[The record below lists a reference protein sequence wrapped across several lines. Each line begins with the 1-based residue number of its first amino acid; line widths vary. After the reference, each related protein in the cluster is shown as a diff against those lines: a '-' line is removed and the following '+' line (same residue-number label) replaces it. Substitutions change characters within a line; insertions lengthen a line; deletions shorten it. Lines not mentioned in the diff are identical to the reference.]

1 MRLDLA
7 PAIEAVAAAESVAVA
22 GRVLR
27 VAGGLVEASG
37 PRVAVGDLCFIERE
51 AARAP
56 GEESPPAGL
65 HPRRG
70 DTRTRRALRVASE
83 VIGFRR
89 DAILLMPLTG
99 AAGITPGALVTTT
112 RQPLSV
118 AVGDG
123 LLGRIVDGLGNPI
136 DGLGPVWG
144 ATCRPMAAPAPLP
157 LERRRIAEPLVTGV
171 RAIDALLTC
180 GKGQRLGIFAGSGVG
195 KSVLLGSVARHAV
208 ADVNVI
214 ALIGERGRE
223 VREFLERDLGE
234 GLARSVVVVAT
245 SDQPPLV
252 RIKGAMVALTIAEH
266 FRDRGHD
273 VLFMMDSLTRVAMAQ
288 REIGLAAGE
297 PPTTKGYTPSVF
309 AQMPRLL
316 ERVGTSSRGSITG
329 LFAVLVE
336 SDDLNEPI
344 SDAARSILDGHVTLS
359 RRLAHMGHY
368 PAVDVLASVSR
379 VMPEV
384 VTPEHLEAA
393 AEIRRVLA
401 VHAEAEDVINL
412 GAYVAGTNPQV
423 DQAIERLPAIRAFLR
438 QAPPEPGEWNET
450 VAALSRLAVYAPS
463 PPPALPDPPAPAL
476 SWERGKDF
484 PGWEGSSQPA
494 LQRRP
499 PGRSPKT
506 I

>member
-7 PAIEAVAAAESVAVA
+7 QALESVAGVDSVGVA

-37 PRVAVGDLCFIERE
+37 PRAAVGDLGYIELD
-51 AARAP
+51 P
-56 GEESPPAGL
+56 GCPLAEEPPSGGPPCL
-65 HPRRG
+65 RP
-70 DTRTRRALRVASE
+70 RTRRRRAARIAAE

-89 DAILLMPLTG
+89 DALLLMPLTG
-99 AAGITPGALVTTT
+99 ASGITPGALVTTT
-112 RQPLSV
+112 HRPLSV
-118 AVGDG
+118 PVGDA
-123 LLGRIVDGLGNPI
+123 LLGRILDGLGNPI
-136 DGLGPVWG
+136 DGRGPVWG
-144 ATCRPMAAPAPLP
+144 AGLRPLTAPAPAP
-157 LERRRIAEPLVTGV
+157 LERRRITEPLATGV

-180 GKGQRLGIFAGSGVG
+180 GKGQRLGVFAGSGVG
-195 KSVLLGSVARHAV
+195 KSVLLGTIARHAV

-214 ALIGERGRE
+214 ALVGERGRE

-245 SDQPPLV
+245 SDQPPLM

-266 FRDRGHD
+266 FRDQGRD

-309 AQMPRLL
+309 AQLPRLL
-316 ERVGTSSRGSITG
+316 ERIGTSAHGSITG
-329 LFAVLVE
+329 LLAVLVE
-336 SDDLNEPI
+336 SDDLNEPV
-344 SDAARSILDGHVTLS
+344 SDAARSILDGHITLS
-359 RRLAHMGHY
+359 RRLAHLGHY

-384 VTPEHLEAA
+384 VTPEHLAA
-393 AEIRRVLA
+393 ASEVRRVLA
-401 VHAEAEDVINL
+401 VYAEAEDVINL

-438 QAPPEPGEWNET
+438 QSSAELSPWAET
-450 VAALSRLAVYAPS
+450 VASLGELASYAP
-463 PPPALPDPPAPAL
+463 PAAQETDGRPAPPAVSP
-476 SWERGKDF
+476 WGGKDF
-484 PGWEGSSQPA
+484 PGWEGSAQPP
-494 LQRRP
+494 RP
-499 PGRSPKT
+499 VRPVA
-506 I
+506 

>member
-1 MRLDLA
+1 MDAAMRLDLNR
-7 PAIEAVAAAESVAVA
+7 AVESVAAVDSVGAA

-37 PRVAVGDLCFIERE
+37 PKAAVGDLGYIELEPGGSLAEEAQPGGLHCLRPDTRRRR
-51 AARAP
+51 AARIA
-56 GEESPPAGL
+56 A
-65 HPRRG
+65 
-70 DTRTRRALRVASE
+70 E

-89 DAILLMPLTG
+89 DALLLMPLTG

-112 RQPLSV
+112 HRPLLV
-118 AVGDG
+118 PVGDA
-123 LLGRIVDGLGNPI
+123 LLGRIIDGLGNPI
-136 DGLGPVWG
+136 DGRGPVWG
-144 ATCRPMAAPAPLP
+144 ASLRPLAAPAPAP
-157 LERRRIAEPLVTGV
+157 LERRRITEPLATGV

-195 KSVLLGSVARHAV
+195 KSVLLGTIARHAL

-214 ALIGERGRE
+214 ALVGERGRE
-223 VREFLERDLGE
+223 VREFLERDLGA
-234 GLARSVVVVAT
+234 GLERSVVVVAT

-252 RIKGAMVALTIAEH
+252 RIKGAMVALSIAEH
-266 FRDRGHD
+266 FRDQGRD

-309 AQMPRLL
+309 AQLPRLL
-316 ERVGTSSRGSITG
+316 ERIGTSARGSITG
-329 LFAVLVE
+329 LLAVLVE
-336 SDDLNEPI
+336 ADDLNEPV

-384 VTPEHLEAA
+384 VTPEHLAA
-393 AEIRRVLA
+393 ATEIRRVLA

-423 DQAIERLPAIRAFLR
+423 DQAIERMPAIRAFLR
-438 QAPPEPGEWNET
+438 QGLTERGLWAET
-450 VAALSRLAVYAPS
+450 VAGLCELSAYAP
-463 PPPALPDPPAPAL
+463 PVAPAADEPALPLPP
-476 SWERGKDF
+476 WGGKDL
-484 PGWEGSSQPA
+484 PAWEGSSQSPRA
-494 LQRRP
+494 ARP
-499 PGRSPKT
+499 VA
-506 I
+506 